1 MILVKIKGVFPKNTP
16 VRDLL
21 KYKRDVESTPLRKV
35 FSTLIHL
42 TNIISQTRFL
52 STFFPDSLFRCQVS
66 LRP

>member
-35 FSTLIHL
+35 FSILIHL
-42 TNIISQTRFL
+42 TNILPQMRFL
-52 STFFPDSLFRCQVS
+52 STFFPDSLYHCQVS